1 MNILHQYP
9 CSKHISSKFC
19 TFSKHQYGFI
29 MQMTKM
35 TGSFTEWQKPPPC
48 LYTLPFKEQKLQQQL
63 KKGPSLVR
71 SIFNFFTQL
80 LYTVSVANTH
90 THIQEPPPASIPLE
104 QYLAMFF
111 LHWLN
116 GLIHLYGGG
125 TSSIEEGAAK
135 GAFKDKMSIQ
145 VEKQT
150 RLPLGPPTSP
160 ITTRECPDGCI
171 HPELDFWERNGNS
184 VAIGCLEQQPR
195 RFASV

>member
-1 MNILHQYP
+1 MKWEALHSNFFFLKEKSLMNILHQYP

-116 GLIHLYGGG
+116 GLIHLNG
-125 TSSIEEGAAK
+125 
-135 GAFKDKMSIQ
+135 
-145 VEKQT
+145 VWNKQYW
-150 RLPLGPPTSP
+150 RGS
-160 ITTRECPDGCI
+160 C
-171 HPELDFWERNGNS
+171 
-184 VAIGCLEQQPR
+184 
-195 RFASV
+195 

>member
-1 MNILHQYP
+1 MRSLALKLFFLKEKSLMNILHQYP

-90 THIQEPPPASIPLE
+90 THPRATPSLNSSGAILSNVLPSLTEWAHSSEWGVE
-104 QYLAMFF
+104 QAVL
-111 LHWLN
+111 
-116 GLIHLYGGG
+116 
-125 TSSIEEGAAK
+125 K
-135 GAFKDKMSIQ
+135 
-145 VEKQT
+145 
-150 RLPLGPPTSP
+150 
-160 ITTRECPDGCI
+160 RELLK
-171 HPELDFWERNGNS
+171 ELSKTKWVYR
-184 VAIGCLEQQPR
+184 
-195 RFASV
+195 